1 MDEYPTLINETEL
14 SEIRNKIADRVQ
26 LTEEELQA
34 IGFFIEWFLQ

>member
-1 MDEYPTLINETEL
+1 MDEYPNFNEEEL
-14 SEIRNKIADRVQ
+14 REIRNKISDGLQ